1 MSKKNILAHEVG
13 KSTFSYVEKKRIRK
27 NFAKLRTAIDAS
39 HLLSMQVDSYSAFL
53 QNKIPDVFNS
63 VFPCISASGYAQI
76 EYVDYFLGDPVF
88 NVNECKVRGLT
99 YSVSLK
105 AKLRLTLF
113 DKEKSDQSNKV
124 VQNIKEQ
131 EIYIGELPIIT
142 DSGSFVINGIE
153 RVIVSQLHRS
163 PGVFFDHDRGK
174 THSSGKLLYSARI
187 IPYRGSWL
195 DFEFVSARIDRHG
208 SWLDFEFDP
217 KDCLFAR
224 IDRRRKLPVT
234 VLLKALGYS
243 VEEILNIFF
252 GTNKFK
258 FKNDKFVLAL
268 DLEKLKG
275 EMSLIDIIDKTGKL
289 IVSQG
294 IRINRRHIKLM
305 EQSEIKEIILDQ
317 EHIFGKILAN
327 HVIDKETGEIIAE
340 ANSLITSEILEVF
353 KKKDVKEFETLEVML
368 ILMNCVLERF
378 LQNPVVIFIAADTL
392 HSTSISTFPNRS
404 LIFYKVMRPQS
415 FTNST
420 NSFKISFPILFQLK
434 YV

>member
-195 DFEFVSARIDRHG
+195 DFEF
-208 SWLDFEFDP
+208 DP
-217 KDCLFAR
+217 ST
-224 IDRRRKLPVT
+224 I
-234 VLLKALGYS
+234 
-243 VEEILNIFF
+243 
-252 GTNKFK
+252 TN
-258 FKNDKFVLAL
+258 
-268 DLEKLKG
+268 
-275 EMSLIDIIDKTGKL
+275 
-289 IVSQG
+289 
-294 IRINRRHIKLM
+294 
-305 EQSEIKEIILDQ
+305 
-317 EHIFGKILAN
+317 
-327 HVIDKETGEIIAE
+327 
-340 ANSLITSEILEVF
+340 
-353 KKKDVKEFETLEVML
+353 
-368 ILMNCVLERF
+368 
-378 LQNPVVIFIAADTL
+378 
-392 HSTSISTFPNRS
+392 
-404 LIFYKVMRPQS
+404 
-415 FTNST
+415 
-420 NSFKISFPILFQLK
+420 
-434 YV
+434 